1 MGSTFK
7 AIAGIALMIAAPGI
21 GAWASGG
28 AFAWGTTIASL
39 SGIGLATAIGV
50 TLVAASLAGSALTPE
65 LGDIAGVD
73 SYSGQKLQ
81 TQKSNVNPVPQ
92 IFGYNRLA
100 GNIIFQKTNAAVNAD
115 ATANGY
121 NRDYWAIIA
130 LAGHTIEDITGIYAG
145 ATAMTSLGSNKFQTD
160 YVHVKWYDAISGSG
174 TSLADINFVTNATGS
189 ESTGSSLGLQTV
201 TTYSSNQVL
210 TFTGNVDHELYI
222 AFDCAEAG
230 AFSYSATGSSST
242 LESGA
247 LAASCYYNEYGEWNH
262 GDLSAT
268 INLTPVNSS
277 GLTSSRNH
285 IINLSSVSGRG
296 TVSVSQQ
303 PSSSNNYR
311 AVVYIYDGDSSEDG
325 YSFTATFKEQAT
337 VETFAHI
344 PTNTAFLAVH
354 QVFDGEENKSTQMAN
369 LTVLMKGKKIRTI
382 TNSTTISTAKT
393 YTTNPAEVVLDLLTD
408 GLNIAD
414 ANIDIDS
421 FYSAKTSCTTN
432 AWNANLAVMQQAN
445 IQSIISDVLA
455 TCRGQIVHSANKWK
469 LKIDSKSQTIVDTL
483 TDDDFINNSLNI
495 SMKGNRDIA
504 NKIIFKYINPDDEW
518 LSAQVV
524 KEDIALQTFDGQT
537 LEKTL
542 DVKGVTDSTQAGKL
556 AEITLNSMRF
566 TENSSG
572 TRIKQ
577 TPLALSFATKS

>member
-1 MGSTFK
+1 MGDSFK
-7 AIAGIALMIAAPGI
+7 AIVGIALMLAAPGI
-21 GAWASGG
+21 GAWAAGG
-28 AFAWGTTIASL
+28 AFAWGATIASL

-65 LGDIAGVD
+65 LGDTAGVD

-92 IFGYNRLA
+92 IFGFNRLA
-100 GNIIFQKTNAAVNAD
+100 GNIIYQKTNAAVNSD
-115 ATANGY
+115 DSTNGY

-160 YVHVKWYDAISGSG
+160 YAHVKWYDAAA
-174 TSLADINFVTNATGS
+174 TATNVQAVDFVTNTAGS
-189 ESTGSSLGLQTV
+189 TSTGATLSLD
-201 TTYSSNQVL
+201 S
-210 TFTGNVDHELYI
+210 VD
-222 AFDCAEAG
+222 
-230 AFSYSATGSSST
+230 
-242 LESGA
+242 
-247 LAASCYYNEYGEWNH
+247 
-262 GDLSAT
+262 
-268 INLTPVNSS
+268 
-277 GLTSSRNH
+277 
-285 IINLSSVSGRG
+285 
-296 TVSVSQQ
+296 
-303 PSSSNNYR
+303 
-311 AVVYIYDGDSSEDG
+311 
-325 YSFTATFKEQAT
+325 
-337 VETFAHI
+337 I
-344 PTNTAFLAVH
+344 PANTAFLAVH

-382 TNSTTISTAKT
+382 TNATTISTAKT

-421 FYSAKTSCTTN
+421 FYTAKTSCTTN
-432 AWNANLAVMQQAN
+432 AWNVNLAVMQQAN

-524 KEDIALQTFDGQT
+524 KEDSALQTFDGQT

-542 DVKGVTDSTQAGKL
+542 DVKGITDSTQAGEL
-556 AEITLNSMRF
+556 AEITLNSMRY

-572 TRIKQ
+572 TRVKQ
-577 TPLALSFATKS
+577 TPLALSFATSVKNAHLEVGDVITINSDLLDRNRNFIILSVETDQSGLIQITSREYAETHYKNSAGTYLI